1 MTMWKL
7 PIASVVIAVALAGC
21 ASTVTKAT
29 GEQAGM
35 QYRDYAGE
43 PIDRF
48 TAFNFDSWTAV
59 SRNQL
64 VVWTGINDAYLLTI
78 WDSCDNLQ
86 FADRIAVGRTGSSV
100 TKFDTVR
107 VKGQRCPISEI
118 RRVDVK
124 QMKADRAALRARP

>member
-1 MTMWKL
+1 MRKL
-7 PIASVVIAVALAGC
+7 PIASIVIAIALAGC
-21 ASTVTKAT
+21 AGTVTRST

-43 PIDRF
+43 PIDKF

-64 VVWTGINDAYLLTI
+64 VVWTGINEAYLLTV

-86 FADRIAVGRTGSSV
+86 FAERIAVRRTGSSV
-100 TKFDTVR
+100 TKFDSVQ

-124 QMKADRAALRARP
+124 QMKMDRAALRAKP